1 MDALPR
7 GIPQEG
13 RLGVAGGEKPWGL
26 RAPGVGKGHSTVGVL
41 ILQAPAI
48 SLLGATRGLFSGWG
62 VGCMGPAR
70 GS

>member
-1 MDALPR
+1 M
-7 GIPQEG
+7 
-13 RLGVAGGEKPWGL
+13 LGWQ
-26 RAPGVGKGHSTVGVL
+26 VGKGPGGCVLLGLERDTAQLGVL